1 MKGIILGLLFSCG
14 LYSVNSYAWDCDTN
28 CTEET
33 RVCTTTIFG
42 KICTPPEPTAYATCM
57 TIKANS
63 CAAREAENLFKNA
76 SSVFWGEAGRGGYP
90 VAATAMLSR
99 NPVFEPLDPL
109 QMDFLSRFFDVGFL
123 SQLRIHYYAS
133 LMDMIGVQPFTFN
146 IINSHTEAQTFGADI
161 YVAGPKRSPD
171 CGQYALL
178 AHEIQHSA
186 QALSLGGYHG
196 FGYEYFYQFKQA
208 GLNYEQMRSMGLEG
222 EAYALQAKVQRECR

>member
-14 LYSVNSYAWDCDTN
+14 LYSANSYAWDCDTN

-109 QMDFLSRFFDVGFL
+109 QMDFLSRFYDVGFL

-133 LMDMIGVQPFTFN
+133 LMDMIGVQPFN
-146 IINSHTEAQTFGADI
+146 INILKTHTGAQTYGDDI
-161 YVAGPKRSPD
+161 YVTGPKLSPD
-171 CGQYALL
+171 CGQLTLL
-178 AHEIQHSA
+178 AHEIQHSV
-186 QALSLGGYHG
+186 QARSLGGYHG
-196 FGYEYFYQFKQA
+196 FGYEYFYQYKQA
-208 GLNYEQMRSMGLEG
+208 GMNYNQMSTWGLEG
-222 EAYALQAKVQRECR
+222 EAYSIQRRAEEECK